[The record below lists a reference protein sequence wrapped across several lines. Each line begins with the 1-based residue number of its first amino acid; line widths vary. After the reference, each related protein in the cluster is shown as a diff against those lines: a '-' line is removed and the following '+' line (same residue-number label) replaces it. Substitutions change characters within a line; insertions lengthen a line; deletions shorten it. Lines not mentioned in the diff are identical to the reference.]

1 MGLDPISIGLL
12 AVSATGTVGSIV
24 SSEKAASAAGRQA
37 RAERRRAEIQ
47 NVRNVR
53 QSIREAR
60 LAQASLESQGAL
72 SGALMGTGVAGGMA
86 SVSSQLGGNL
96 NYISAIAEENTNI
109 FNASIAGARAQ
120 ANATIFGQVGSLA
133 GSVYQGVAGQTVGQ
147 SIGKALKGSPT
158 GNIYE

>member
-1 MGLDPISIGLL
+1 MGIETALIAL
-12 AVSATGTVGSIV
+12 AVGSTAASIY
-24 SSEKAASAAGRQA
+24 STEKAASAAARQA
-37 RAERRRAEIQ
+37 RAERRKAEIQ
-47 NVRNVR
+47 NIRSVR

-109 FNASIAGARAQ
+109 FNASMAGARAQ
-120 ANATIFGQVGSLA
+120 ANATIFGQVGQLA
-133 GSVYQGVAGQTVGQ
+133 GSMTPQG
-147 SIGKALKGSPT
+147 SLGKTIASKLGSSGPIPNAI

>member
-1 MGLDPISIGLL
+1 MPALPFIAAAA
-12 AVSATGTVGSIV
+12 AV
-24 SSEKAASAAGRQA
+24 ASVVQTQKAGRA
-37 RAERRRAEIQ
+37 AERQFEAEQRRAEIQ

-60 LAQASLESQGAL
+60 LAQASIQSQGAL

-96 NYISAIAEENTNI
+96 NYIASIAEENTNI

-120 ANATIFGQVGSLA
+120 TNATIFGQVGQLA
-133 GSVYQGVAGQTVGQ
+133 SGAYQGMTGQTVGQ
-147 SIGKALKGSPT
+147 GIGKALKGT
-158 GNIYE
+158 

>member
-1 MGLDPISIGLL
+1 MAALTSILIGT
-12 AVSATGTVGSIV
+12 AIAGTVASIA
-24 SSEKAASAAGRQA
+24 STAQAGSAARRQA
-37 RAERRRAEIQ
+37 EAEQRRAEIQ

-60 LAQASLESQGAL
+60 LAQASIQSQGAL

-96 NYISAIAEENTNI
+96 NYISSIAEENTNI

-120 ANATIFGQVGSLA
+120 TNATIFGQVGQLA
-133 GSVYQGVAGQTVGQ
+133 GSMTPQGST
-147 SIGKALKGSPT
+147 GKAIASLLPKG
-158 GNIYE
+158 

>member
-1 MGLDPISIGLL
+1 MGIETALL
-12 AVSATGTVGSIV
+12 AVAIGSTTASIV
-24 SSEKAASAAGRQA
+24 STEKAASAAGRQA

-133 GSVYQGVAGQTVGQ
+133 GSMTAQG
-147 SIGKALKGSPT
+147 SLGKSLAAMLPKGSSGPI

>member
-1 MGLDPISIGLL
+1 MAALTTAALIVAGTATAASIY
-12 AVSATGTVGSIV
+12 ST
-24 SSEKAASAAGRQA
+24 EKAASASAEQA

-120 ANATIFGQVGSLA
+120 ANATIFGQVGQLA
-133 GSVYQGVAGQTVGQ
+133 GSMTAQGSLGKSVASLFGSSGGP
-147 SIGKALKGSPT
+147 IGNT
-158 GNIYE
+158 YE

>member
-1 MGLDPISIGLL
+1 MAIVA
-12 AVSATGTVGSIV
+12 AVSAAVGTTASIY
-24 SSEKAASAAGRQA
+24 SSEKAASAASKQA
-37 RAERRRAEIQ
+37 RAEQRKAEIQ

-96 NYISAIAEENTNI
+96 NYIAAIAEENTNI

-120 ANATIFGQVGSLA
+120 ANATIFGQVGQLA
-133 GSVYQGVAGQTVGQ
+133 GSMTPQG
-147 SIGKALKGSPT
+147 SLGKALASYLPTPPKGP
-158 GNIYE
+158 